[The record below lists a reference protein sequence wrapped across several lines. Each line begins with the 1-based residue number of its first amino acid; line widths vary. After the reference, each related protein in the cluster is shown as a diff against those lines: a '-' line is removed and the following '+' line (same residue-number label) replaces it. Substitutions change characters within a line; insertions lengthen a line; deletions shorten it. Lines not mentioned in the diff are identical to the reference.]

1 MQRAAPFRHTHP
13 LLLESTKRKTKTA
26 LCELHRM
33 HLLYTNEKGGPHV
46 GHWSTVKKKK
56 RLTHTSA
63 HIVHTKDKMQYT
75 KTANSANCSL
85 RDVNDKNRVHPK
97 PKTKTHCFLIVM
109 YTPHRLQQLSHSR
122 IDKLKVRRQPTAN
135 NWKFWPSCLRG
146 MPHLVSITINYFQ
159 YFRQKACCISA
170 PFCLVQRCAVDTS
183 SSTRSTVRQPVTRDT
198 PKLFTLKHITTSST
212 SWNLLLS
219 RIITKLKS
227 RPELVARQEP
237 LSFD

>member
-46 GHWSTVKKKK
+46 GHWSTVEKKKI
-56 RLTHTSA
+56 LTHTSA
-63 HIVHTKDKMQYT
+63 HIVCTKDKMQYT
-75 KTANSANCSL
+75 KTANSANCSP

-109 YTPHRLQQLSHSR
+109 YTPHRLQQLLHSR
-122 IDKLKVRRQPTAN
+122 IDKLKIRWHPTAN

-146 MPHLVSITINYFQ
+146 MPHLVAVTINYFQ
-159 YFRQKACCISA
+159 YFRQKACRISA
-170 PFCLVQRCAVDTS
+170 PFSLVQRC
-183 SSTRSTVRQPVTRDT
+183 RSRH
-198 PKLFTLKHITTSST
+198 F
-212 SWNLLLS
+212 
-219 RIITKLKS
+219 
-227 RPELVARQEP
+227 
-237 LSFD
+237 